1 MKNII
6 RIYNVLESSLFTIHG
21 KLDYDRVMDGIIL
34 LCDHINQEE
43 NTEQIWEYQKHRAA
57 IMDFLPGAYW
67 HFTEWHGGQ
76 DSKGYAVLC
85 AIGSIFSPQWSDLAY
100 DNDGEISTYCQLE
113 RLAENYH

>member
-1 MKNII
+1 MKNIR
-6 RIYNVLESSLFTIHG
+6 RIYNVLENSLFTING

-43 NTEQIWEYQKHRAA
+43 DTEQIWEYQKHCVA

-67 HFTEWHGGQ
+67 HFTAWHGGQ
-76 DSKGYAVLC
+76 DSKSYAALC
-85 AIGSIFSPQWSDLAY
+85 AVGSIFTPGMSALDL
-100 DNDGEISTYCQLE
+100 DNGGESETYWQLE